1 MLGPA
6 DCSLSDWFAAIAAS
20 ASFAASASSDVRLL
34 VMGDPA
40 GELAALTL
48 ALTLPSRGSPL
59 ADLLRPDLFP
69 PPLTPMLPMLLSM
82 LLLALLIIPEGER
95 SMDDPPALGGAVPAG
110 RTGRGTG
117 GGGGGGG
124 SNPSESNPSTLIFD
138 PDPGMF
144 TPPASATTP
153 LAPSKGKSQRHS
165 WQSCPVLPN
174 RSVSARSS
182 VTSRSS

>member
-6 DCSLSDWFAAIAAS
+6 DCSLSDEFAAIAAS

-95 SMDDPPALGGAVPAG
+95 SMDDPPALGGAVPDRLLVINAACKADAG
-110 RTGRGTG
+110 GHWRAFLEALESRGYKAG
-117 GGGGGGG
+117 FDAVRW
-124 SNPSESNPSTLIFD
+124 PVEHIPALIAEIF
-138 PDPGMF
+138 
-144 TPPASATTP
+144 
-153 LAPSKGKSQRHS
+153 
-165 WQSCPVLPN
+165 
-174 RSVSARSS
+174 
-182 VTSRSS
+182 